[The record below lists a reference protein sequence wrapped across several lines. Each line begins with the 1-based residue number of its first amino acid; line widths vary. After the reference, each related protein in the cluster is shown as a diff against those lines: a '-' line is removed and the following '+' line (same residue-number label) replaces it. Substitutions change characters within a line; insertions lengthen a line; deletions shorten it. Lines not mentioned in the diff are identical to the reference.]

1 MHRSGERVGKTM
13 ASVDDVTKSV
23 EPILNTVDSTV
34 VSTVA
39 DQITKPGFFAELGYA
54 LIVLVL
60 VIVFHGWCM
69 AQISRYFGSRFARF
83 NSATRQWRVSLLM
96 STTIALLA
104 LSHLAETFI
113 WALPIWLLG
122 LIPNL
127 RDAYYFVLE
136 AYTTLGESTVTLPE
150 SWRLL
155 GPLIAISGLF
165 TFSWTGSVLVYVMTE
180 IGRRHAHAKPPAS
193 QHPPSSAPSAA
204 SAPHAS
210 APPPASGRGTG
221 N

>member
-1 MHRSGERVGKTM
+1 M

-210 APPPASGRGTG
+210 APPPAPAKGAG

>member
-1 MHRSGERVGKTM
+1 MQDSAGGVM
-13 ASVDDVTKSV
+13 ASVEDVTSSV
-23 EPILNTVDSTV
+23 EPIINSVDDTV

-39 DQITKPGFFAELGYA
+39 NQITQPGFFAELGYA
-54 LIVLVL
+54 LIVLVI

-69 AQISRYFGSRFARF
+69 AQISRFFGRRFARF
-83 NSATRQWRVSLLM
+83 TSATRQWRVSFLM
-96 STTIALLA
+96 SVTIALLA
-104 LSHLAETFI
+104 LSHLFETFI
-113 WALPIWLLG
+113 WAAPIWLLG

-180 IGRRHAHAKPPAS
+180 IGRRHAHDKTAAPH
-193 QHPPSSAPSAA
+193 HPPSTSQ
-204 SAPHAS
+204 
-210 APPPASGRGTG
+210 APPQTPTAPNVPGKGPG
-221 N
+221 G